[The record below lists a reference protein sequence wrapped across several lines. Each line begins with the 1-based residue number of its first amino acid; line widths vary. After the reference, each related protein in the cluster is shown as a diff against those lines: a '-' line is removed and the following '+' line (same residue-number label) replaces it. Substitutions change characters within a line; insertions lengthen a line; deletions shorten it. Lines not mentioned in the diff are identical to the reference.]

1 MAGIGDI
8 LALDLAAT
16 AFDTAATE
24 TPAAAVTYTP
34 VTGAASTPDAV
45 IVVDSEDAVTGPD
58 GEVRT
63 RFATAHIQK
72 TDLTTPVKGDTLT
85 HATED
90 WTVQSFFTPAPGLW
104 ELRLARRNIAERAR
118 ESHRMR
124 R

>member
-16 AFDTAATE
+16 AFDTTATE

-34 VTGAASTPDAV
+34 VSGDASTPDAV
-45 IVVDSEDAVTGPD
+45 VLVDSDDAVIGQD

-63 RFATAHIQK
+63 RFATAYILK
-72 TDLTTPVKGDTLT
+72 TDLTTPVAGDSLT
-85 HATED
+85 HASEA
-90 WTVQSFFTPAPGLW
+90 WTVQSFFTVAPGLW
-104 ELRLARRNIAERAR
+104 EIRLARRDPVEKAR
-118 ESHRMR
+118 EAHRLR